1 MELINELLE
10 STFTYRIIK
19 KYKSRIKI
27 LSKITLT
34 LLFLGLILSYLFFI
48 LSKPF
53 ITVIL
58 LVTTFLFGWISIKTQ
73 IYERIRIV
81 KADDNLSILIN
92 RKNKINM
99 CAFNLMMKNE
109 IFSKIKNSEGKI
121 SIILIDYL
129 ITELKETIEVHVKRY
144 LAFGVI
150 LSFLIGPLFNLYFE
164 KIPSTNSLELNII
177 IHLFVVIVLVSFS
190 FIILSFKNTFLE
202 FTKDYH
208 AKVAIMGQLRDIK
221 VDVLLNSDLQA

>member
-10 STFTYRIIK
+10 NTFTYRIVK
-19 KYKSRIKI
+19 KYKRRIKF
-27 LSKITLT
+27 LSKITLM
-34 LLFLGLILSYLFFI
+34 LLLLGLIFSYIFFI
-48 LSKPF
+48 LHKLA
-53 ITVIL
+53 IVIIL
-58 LVTTFLFGWISIKTQ
+58 LTITFVFGWISIKIQTH
-73 IYERIRIV
+73 ERIRIV
-81 KADDNLSILIN
+81 KSDDDLKFLIDS
-92 RKNKINM
+92 KNKIDM
-99 CAFNLMMKNE
+99 HAFNLMMKNE

-129 ITELKETIEVHVKRY
+129 IIELTETIEVHVKRY

-177 IHLFVVIVLVSFS
+177 IHVFVIIVLVAFS

-208 AKVAIMGQLRDIK
+208 AKIAILSHLKNIK
-221 VDVLLNSDLQA
+221 ADVLLNPDL

>member
-1 MELINELLE
+1 MELINDLLE
-10 STFTYRIIK
+10 NTFTYRIVK
-19 KYKSRIKI
+19 KYRSRIKF

-34 LLFLGLILSYLFFI
+34 LLVLGFIFSYIFFI
-48 LSKPF
+48 LHKPV
-53 ITVIL
+53 IVIL
-58 LVTTFLFGWISIKTQ
+58 LLIITFIFVWFSIKIQ

-81 KADDNLSILIN
+81 KSDDNLKFLLD
-92 RKNKINM
+92 RKNKIDM
-99 CAFNLMMKNE
+99 HAFNLMMKHE

-121 SIILIDYL
+121 SMILIDYL
-129 ITELKETIEVHVKRY
+129 IIELQETIEVHVKRY

-177 IHLFVVIVLVSFS
+177 IHVFVIIVLVAFS

-208 AKVAIMGQLRDIK
+208 AKMAILGHLKDIK
-221 VDVLLNSDLQA
+221 VDVLLNLELQA

>member
-10 STFTYRIIK
+10 NTFTYRIVK
-19 KYKSRIKI
+19 KYKRRIKF
-27 LSKITLT
+27 LSKITLM
-34 LLFLGLILSYLFFI
+34 LLVLGFFFSYIFFI
-48 LSKPF
+48 LHKQF
-53 ITVIL
+53 LAIIL
-58 LVTTFLFGWISIKTQ
+58 LLITFLFSCISIKIQTH
-73 IYERIRIV
+73 ERIRIV
-81 KADDNLSILIN
+81 KSDDDLKFLIDS
-92 RKNKINM
+92 KNKIDM
-99 CAFNLMMKNE
+99 HVFNLMMKNE

-129 ITELKETIEVHVKRY
+129 IIELTEIIEVHVKRY

-177 IHLFVVIVLVSFS
+177 IHVFVIIVLVAFS

-208 AKVAIMGQLRDIK
+208 AKIAILGHLKKYQG
-221 VDVLLNSDLQA
+221 